1 MRSQFWLRSK
11 QAPQGLRSRKARAL
25 HSLSSLSEEVIQRRW
40 FFVLL
45 LASCTLLP
53 CQGRFLSKDEMDEV
67 HYYALPWFM
76 LVPAISLYALIIWI
90 SYQLRHLSLN
100 PSLFTTGD
108 QCLKKPISLFV
119 VGGPI
124 RKTAVLLL
132 GVCVSPLDTVH
143 DVFVALSH
151 RRLVPTLKRVKYNL
165 HFPSYSYAPLL
176 PQERLAN
183 LGVQDMSTLYLSGC
197 LLGGARQPENVSRIA
212 SDAFTFTNRTGHF
225 PAKEPQFW
233 KPLDGDEAGRFQC
246 ILCPLS
252 APVLPYVSRIRQH
265 EGSIHH
271 QRARKRWK
279 RSSRRS
285 NSIEGSHG
293 VTPIRPTDVRGPL
306 AEVLMQMKNCNST
319 ATSHH
324 EPSDL
329 SGISVE
335 HELPVSSEANI
346 VNPVTSEQTAPAAPF
361 NQPPPE
367 DALAQQISTTLS
379 EYLLSGARLSESEQQ
394 HVDDAKEQGQFR
406 DEPHERPMDANISD
420 SDTDEQDSSD
430 ELWYPWRNKET
441 CILDILRHIP
451 RCAFSERQNI
461 VINWAMRAL
470 GLNDIPSE
478 ASMQKIDKAL
488 QRLCGVDSIRFEGA
502 LGHIY
507 YTNDLAA
514 LIAQEMSNPLVR
526 PYLNFL
532 PEDAGRHLSEAW
544 QGSRWLR
551 ELIPQL
557 GTQMIRSQNQDFYV
571 LEPAL
576 MYDHRVYIPLRW
588 FKRRGRIYAK
598 AYRLLPDREK
608 QGWLVDRRHEYEIA
622 ERDLLLSFPQ
632 FRESHVRYNLPTPT
646 NLLGVITSGS
656 DEITP
661 WTLTDPEKGNP
672 WRERAKGHRVLAFPI
687 WLYCDDTSGNVSK
700 RWNKHNSF
708 LFTAAGLPR
717 RLVHK
722 EYNIHFLS
730 TSNIAAPVEMLDGI
744 VQQLRECQQHGIW
757 AWDSLQNE
765 WALLI
770 PSVLAILGDNPMQR
784 LRGNFFCRSCW
795 VSSSTVESE
804 DGEVGDDNAQPG
816 EDTQGED
823 TASDNASIYSNISE
837 SEATDSRS
845 AGGQKQARRRRKP
858 VETMKQMMDRLKR
871 FMTTGRPRVRDETLR
886 ILQHQFES
894 ATKMGGQ
901 SDIQH
906 NRTQTGIKDTYLNHF
921 IDRLCHIA
929 STRRGRT
936 WAQRK
941 AELAAAVANLPADK
955 TALFSPVWRI
965 KDLDPHKDTPVEIL
979 HVVLLGFVKYL
990 WRDSVAR
997 IPDKDDSR
1005 KQLMA
1010 RLSSCNVSGLKF
1022 PPLSGHTLVTYA
1034 KSLTGRDF
1042 RALVQVAPFVLYGL
1056 PGISSEL
1063 LDAWIALGSLVRLVW
1078 QPEIHDLDQYLS
1090 DLQEGIDY
1098 FLNCV
1103 CKLTPRWFNKPKFHI
1118 LLHLPEHIRRFGPAI
1133 LFATEGFES
1142 FNAVIRAHSVHSNRQ
1157 SPSRDIARS
1166 MARQNRTRHILSG
1179 GYFPINLPFSSR
1191 SIETNSSPANQSTST
1206 PTITST
1212 WIRMLLHED
1221 LRHIRVRKAGRA
1233 VGSLITSGELC
1244 SDLLGLN
1251 IESFLD
1257 KTLKRNAGKCSDLK
1271 CRSAKWQDTEAGK
1284 AGLPFPGYAS
1294 SALTDVPRGD
1304 DPILNTARKLTL
1316 VNGDICQIKDW
1327 VIFQDHNDTKVG
1339 RLVEI
1344 LQLATKGSVNER
1356 DGKADWVLVQKSDVA
1371 GPHSVLKMP
1380 TLTVTNALSVVPVEN
1395 LHCVVN
1401 VQHNCIAR
1409 QCPVEETTT
1418 VVQEREKTAQRS
1430 LGVAHRFSSR
1440 SDSAS
1445 RASETPKLDTDKV
1458 IFDAAKK
1465 EIDRAK
1471 QRRVGS
1477 ETGNR
1482 NNTSTS
1488 TPSHSTA
1495 AESRSRMSLNPASQ
1509 APSQV
1514 ALGQATPLFQ
1524 EGSSRSHLPAGIQ
1537 SRSLLSNLASGNSI
1551 QNDRS
1556 VEHHNAGPPLSRSSG
1571 SPGYTYGSTSSQ
1583 GPFAQSSTADSS
1595 AYPQAVWKSAG
1606 MHYVPM
1612 SGTDSWALRDV
1623 LAQQR
1628 NNVS

>member
-1 MRSQFWLRSK
+1 
-11 QAPQGLRSRKARAL
+11 
-25 HSLSSLSEEVIQRRW
+25 
-40 FFVLL
+40 
-45 LASCTLLP
+45 
-53 CQGRFLSKDEMDEV
+53 
-67 HYYALPWFM
+67 
-76 LVPAISLYALIIWI
+76 
-90 SYQLRHLSLN
+90 
-100 PSLFTTGD
+100 
-108 QCLKKPISLFV
+108 
-119 VGGPI
+119 
-124 RKTAVLLL
+124 
-132 GVCVSPLDTVH
+132 
-143 DVFVALSH
+143 
-151 RRLVPTLKRVKYNL
+151 
-165 HFPSYSYAPLL
+165 
-176 PQERLAN
+176 
-183 LGVQDMSTLYLSGC
+183 
-197 LLGGARQPENVSRIA
+197 
-212 SDAFTFTNRTGHF
+212 
-225 PAKEPQFW
+225 
-233 KPLDGDEAGRFQC
+233 
-246 ILCPLS
+246 
-252 APVLPYVSRIRQH
+252 
-265 EGSIHH
+265 
-271 QRARKRWK
+271 
-279 RSSRRS
+279 
-285 NSIEGSHG
+285 
-293 VTPIRPTDVRGPL
+293 
-306 AEVLMQMKNCNST
+306 MQMKNCNST

-770 PSVLAILGDNPMQR
+770 PSVLAILGDNPMQSEIACHIG

-1078 QPEIHDLDQYLS
+1078 QPEIHDLDQYL
-1090 DLQEGIDY
+1090 EGIDY

-1212 WIRMLLHED
+1212 WIRM
-1221 LRHIRVRKAGRA
+1221 HIRVRKAGRA

-1257 KTLKRNAGKCSDLK
+1257 KTLKRNA
-1271 CRSAKWQDTEAGK
+1271 
-1284 AGLPFPGYAS
+1284 
-1294 SALTDVPRGD
+1294 
-1304 DPILNTARKLTL
+1304 ARKLTL

-1445 RASETPKLDTDKV
+1445 RASEWVLNTSQMRNSHFVSLFACRTPKLDTDKV

-1509 APSQV
+1509 APS
-1514 ALGQATPLFQ
+1514 
-1524 EGSSRSHLPAGIQ
+1524 
-1537 SRSLLSNLASGNSI
+1537 
-1551 QNDRS
+1551 
-1556 VEHHNAGPPLSRSSG
+1556 PPLSRSSG
-1571 SPGYTYGSTSSQ
+1571 SPGYTLLPERCPTPPCTSSSHCLTVHLAKALPSFFRQ
-1583 GPFAQSSTADSS
+1583 
-1595 AYPQAVWKSAG
+1595 PQTHETIAALLKQCSVTVAKRKCQVVWHGK
-1606 MHYVPM
+1606 H
-1612 SGTDSWALRDV
+1612 
-1623 LAQQR
+1623 
-1628 NNVS
+1628 VSYAIAWTFCPQKAISKKPV

>member
-1 MRSQFWLRSK
+1 
-11 QAPQGLRSRKARAL
+11 
-25 HSLSSLSEEVIQRRW
+25 
-40 FFVLL
+40 
-45 LASCTLLP
+45 
-53 CQGRFLSKDEMDEV
+53 
-67 HYYALPWFM
+67 
-76 LVPAISLYALIIWI
+76 
-90 SYQLRHLSLN
+90 
-100 PSLFTTGD
+100 
-108 QCLKKPISLFV
+108 
-119 VGGPI
+119 
-124 RKTAVLLL
+124 
-132 GVCVSPLDTVH
+132 
-143 DVFVALSH
+143 
-151 RRLVPTLKRVKYNL
+151 
-165 HFPSYSYAPLL
+165 
-176 PQERLAN
+176 
-183 LGVQDMSTLYLSGC
+183 
-197 LLGGARQPENVSRIA
+197 
-212 SDAFTFTNRTGHF
+212 
-225 PAKEPQFW
+225 
-233 KPLDGDEAGRFQC
+233 
-246 ILCPLS
+246 
-252 APVLPYVSRIRQH
+252 
-265 EGSIHH
+265 
-271 QRARKRWK
+271 
-279 RSSRRS
+279 
-285 NSIEGSHG
+285 
-293 VTPIRPTDVRGPL
+293 
-306 AEVLMQMKNCNST
+306 MQMKNCNST

-770 PSVLAILGDNPMQR
+770 PSVLAILGDNPMQSEIACHIG

-837 SEATDSRS
+837 R
-845 AGGQKQARRRRKP
+845 
-858 VETMKQMMDRLKR
+858 
-871 FMTTGRPRVRDETLR
+871 RPRVRDETLR

-1191 SIETNSSPANQSTST
+1191 SIETNSSPANQSTS
-1206 PTITST
+1206 
-1212 WIRMLLHED
+1212 
-1221 LRHIRVRKAGRA
+1221 
-1233 VGSLITSGELC
+1233 
-1244 SDLLGLN
+1244 
-1251 IESFLD
+1251 
-1257 KTLKRNAGKCSDLK
+1257 KCSDLK

-1445 RASETPKLDTDKV
+1445 RASEWVLNTSQMRNSHFVSLFACRTPKLDTDKV

-1471 QRRVGS
+1471 QR
-1477 ETGNR
+1477 
-1482 NNTSTS
+1482 
-1488 TPSHSTA
+1488 H
-1495 AESRSRMSLNPASQ
+1495 
-1509 APSQV
+1509 
-1514 ALGQATPLFQ
+1514 
-1524 EGSSRSHLPAGIQ
+1524 
-1537 SRSLLSNLASGNSI
+1537 
-1551 QNDRS
+1551 
-1556 VEHHNAGPPLSRSSG
+1556 
-1571 SPGYTYGSTSSQ
+1571 GSTSSQ